1 MEYIHQILNNENT
14 GILLLV
20 VFMIVIGAIAKWRMF
35 VKAEQPGLA
44 AIVPVWDILVTL
56 RMVGR
61 PTWHIVFLLVPI
73 FNVYFGIR
81 LMIEI
86 AQSFGKTHVIDYIFA
101 IVFNLFYLLNL
112 GLAYNEVY
120 RGPVYGLS
128 AEELRARN
136 AQYAAA

>member
-20 VFMIVIGAIAKWRMF
+20 VFLIVIGAIAKWRMF
-35 VKAEQPGLA
+35 VKANQPGLA
-44 AIVPVWDILVTL
+44 AIVPIWDVVAAL

-61 PTWHIVFLLVPI
+61 PVWHMVYFLIPVFNL
-73 FNVYFGIR
+73 YFGIR
-81 LMIEI
+81 LLIEI
-86 AQSFGKTHVIDYIFA
+86 AQSFGKTHISDYIFA
-101 IVFNLFYLLNL
+101 VVFNLFYLLNL